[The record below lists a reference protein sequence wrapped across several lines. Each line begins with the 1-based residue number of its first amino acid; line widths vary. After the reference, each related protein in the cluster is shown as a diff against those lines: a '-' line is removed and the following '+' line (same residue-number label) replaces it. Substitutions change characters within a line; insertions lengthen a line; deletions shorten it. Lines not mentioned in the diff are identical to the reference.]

1 MWVRAMN
8 DRHLTQ
14 LTEQELLSQLA
25 ECISLEGEAKA
36 TAEPLRKELL
46 RRQTE
51 TGETVIEH
59 DGWQSTLT
67 REQVSAAWVE
77 RQYGYPKDEIPVE
90 CFEEKMT
97 LAINGEKV
105 AKWLEEKGH
114 EFIPSYALKIGRKR
128 KTTMKAS
135 RNA

>member
-1 MWVRAMN
+1 MN
-8 DRHLTQ
+8 DRHLSE
-14 LTEQELLSQLA
+14 LSERELLSQLT

-46 RRQTE
+46 RRQTA

-67 REQVSAAWVE
+67 REQISASWIE
-77 RQYGYPKDEIPVE
+77 RQYGYPKDEIPAE

-97 LAINGEKV
+97 LTLNAEKV
-105 AKWLEEKGH
+105 AKWLLDAGH
-114 EFIPSYALKIGRKR
+114 EFLPSYALKVGRK
-128 KTTMKAS
+128 KQSTMKAS